1 MINSS
6 WRADPVDGI
15 TGREDQKRD
24 EKAPICCDMHGRNCE
39 PPSELCC
46 RDCSEAAHDTFPI
59 RHADGSVC
67 SAPGAAQGGFERM
80 LADPYEQFDQRGELL
95 KSVIEYAN
103 AEPAAASGQASSRD
117 HLTAV
122 VLSVADIEKIKEA
135 AYRAGREDLLRSG
148 SCSEC
153 TAGDP
158 HNEPDV
164 PHIHLTPY
172 GYLLYA
178 PDHDQ
183 LDFVREIRE
192 IERRAGREDAAREE
206 RAEIAEEIA
215 QAIEWTLTVPVEEAR
230 ETYARRRATGDE
242 DQAREWAIRLR
253 AWKSARRMAAEAARG
268 AGVQPTEEQR
278 AGNEDQKRDEE
289 EA

>member
-1 MINSS
+1 
-6 WRADPVDGI
+6 VDGI
-15 TGREDQKRD
+15 TGEEDQKRD

-59 RHADGSVC
+59 RHADGSAC

-148 SCSEC
+148 SCPEC

-178 PDHDQ
+178 ADHERPG
-183 LDFVREIRE
+183 FIEEIRAV
-192 IERRAGREDAAREE
+192 ERRAGREDAAREAVDLLADMVVKCTE
-206 RAEIAEEIA
+206 YGTQDGDFVASYLLPTGPVHRAIP
-215 QAIEWTLTVPVEEAR
+215 WL
-230 ETYARRRATGDE
+230 
-242 DQAREWAIRLR
+242 DQ
-253 AWKSARRMAAEAARG
+253 RG
-268 AGVQPTEEQR
+268 INVRPGFDGRTQR
-278 AGNEDQKRDEE
+278 
-289 EA
+289 